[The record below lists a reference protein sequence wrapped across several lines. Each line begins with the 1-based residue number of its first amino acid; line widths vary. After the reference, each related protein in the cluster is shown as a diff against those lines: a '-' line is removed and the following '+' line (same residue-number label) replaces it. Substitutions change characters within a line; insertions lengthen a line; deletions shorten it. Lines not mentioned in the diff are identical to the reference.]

1 MRRQGVAH
9 NRFLNILEEAY
20 QMKTLLLGGAAAVA
34 IFAGGAAIAQIA
46 PAGPA
51 VRNAHAHVA
60 KTQTRAEVQ
69 AHVQRMFARLDA
81 NKDGFVTSAEA
92 SAVRAQ
98 FAGRMQHR
106 AAEHRA
112 NGDRSKAFERLDAN
126 RDGMISRA
134 EFAAPRPHRMAMQHA
149 GMRRGFG
156 GRMFEMADANRDG
169 RVSMAEAQQLALQH
183 FNRADL
189 NRDGVL
195 TPQERQQSRQ
205 QMRGQRHAG

>member
-1 MRRQGVAH
+1 
-9 NRFLNILEEAY
+9 
-20 QMKTLLLGGAAAVA
+20 MKTLLLGGAAAAV

-46 PAGPA
+46 PAGSA
-51 VRNAHAHVA
+51 VRNAHTQVA
-60 KTQTRAEVQ
+60 KAQTRADVQ

-81 NKDGFVTSAEA
+81 NKDGFVTRDEA
-92 SAVRAQ
+92 SAARSQ
-98 FAGRMQHR
+98 FAARMQHR
-106 AAEHRA
+106 DPQQRSAARA
-112 NGDRSKAFERLDAN
+112 KAFERLDVN

-149 GMRRGFG
+149 GMHRGFG
-156 GRMFEMADANRDG
+156 GRMFEMADANKDG
-169 RVSMAEAQQLALQH
+169 RVSMGEAQQLALQH

-205 QMRGQRHAG
+205 LMRGQRRSG

>member
-1 MRRQGVAH
+1 
-9 NRFLNILEEAY
+9 
-20 QMKTLLLGGAAAVA
+20 MKILLLGGAAAAA

-81 NKDGFVTSAEA
+81 NKDGFVTQDEA
-92 SAVRAQ
+92 SAARGQ
-98 FAGRMQHR
+98 FAARMQHR
-106 AAEHRA
+106 DPQQRNAGRA
-112 NGDRSKAFERLDAN
+112 KAFDRLDVN

-134 EFAAPRPHRMAMQHA
+134 EFAAPRPHRMAMQQA
-149 GMRRGFG
+149 GMHRGFG

-169 RVSMAEAQQLALQH
+169 RVSMGEAQQLALQH

-195 TPQERQQSRQ
+195 TPQERQQARQ
-205 QMRGQRHAG
+205 QMRGQRHSG